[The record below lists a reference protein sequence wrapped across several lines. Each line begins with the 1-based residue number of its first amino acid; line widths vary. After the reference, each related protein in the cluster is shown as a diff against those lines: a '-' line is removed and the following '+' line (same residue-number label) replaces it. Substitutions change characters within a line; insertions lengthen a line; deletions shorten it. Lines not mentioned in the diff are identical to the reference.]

1 MVGDAHPTSL
11 RQSPV
16 REFEMKDH
24 VTKTFGFLKTTAI
37 GGLIFLLPVAVIL
50 GLLGYVYNV
59 VLAIYDPLKEYLP
72 VSSVGG
78 TTLLFLI
85 AVGILVMLCFFS
97 GLAARRAIA
106 RKFSRTV
113 EKQLILVFPKYAIYK
128 DILAGNVGGDAHGP
142 SLIPVTVQCGDVI
155 RIGYESGRTER
166 GLVIV
171 YLPGS
176 PDPWTGSVVLVE
188 PGRVQPLDIDF
199 AEASAICERLGR
211 NSGRLLGSVRIDRS
225 PSTEAAADDASQ

>member
-1 MVGDAHPTSL
+1 
-11 RQSPV
+11 
-16 REFEMKDH
+16 MKDQ

-37 GGLIFLLPVAVIL
+37 GGLIFLLPVAVVG

-59 VLAIYDPLKEYLP
+59 VLVIYEPLKGYLP

-85 AVGILVMLCFFS
+85 AVGTLVMLCFFC

-106 RKFSRTV
+106 RKFSQTV
-113 EKQLILVFPKYAIYK
+113 EKHLVMVFPKYAIYK

-142 SLIPVTVQCGDVI
+142 SLIPVTIQFDDAI
-155 RIGYESGRTER
+155 RIGYEAGRTER

-176 PDPWTGSVVLVE
+176 PDPWMGSVVLVE
-188 PGRVQPLDIDF
+188 PGRIQPLDVDF
-199 AEASAICERLGR
+199 GETSAICERLGR
-211 NSGRLLGSVRIDRS
+211 DSGRLLASVRIDRS
-225 PSTEAAADDASQ
+225 PSTEAAADDATQ